1 MNLKVQRRL
10 AAEVLGV
17 GEKRVWINPEKI
29 SEVSTAITREEIR
42 KFIEEG
48 VIKAKPEMGVSRGRW
63 RLIKK
68 QRRKGLR
75 KGPGSR
81 KGPVESEDWIYRV
94 RAMRRFLRLL
104 KKRKIITPK
113 VYRML
118 YMKVKSG
125 TFHDRRQL
133 KAYIEEHGLA
143 RR

>member
-1 MNLKVQRRL
+1 MNLKVQKRL

-17 GEKRVWINPEKI
+17 GENRVWINPEKI

-42 KFIEEG
+42 KLIEEG
-48 VIKAKPEMGVSRGRW
+48 VIRAKPKIGVSRGRW
-63 RLIKK
+63 RLIRRQKK
-68 QRRKGLR
+68 KGLR

-81 KGPVESEDWIYRV
+81 KGPVESEDWVYRV

-113 VYRML
+113 AYRML
-118 YMKVKSG
+118 YTKVKSG
-125 TFHDRRQL
+125 VFHDRRQL